1 MKILHVLDHSLPYF
15 SGYSFRSNYILRA
28 QRQLGL
34 QPFAVTSPKHEQ
46 FTDEIETI
54 DGVEHH
60 RTHWPPLSKLQAVPM
75 IRQMACVAALA
86 KVIKRLAVELKADLI
101 HAHSPSLNGLAAA
114 SAARALNLP
123 LVYELRYYEEDA
135 AVDRGKTRY
144 NSLRYRLGQRMEQQ
158 ALEQADA
165 VVTISHALR
174 DDLVRRGISPEKIF
188 EIPNGVDIDYFQ
200 PREADSG
207 LQAKYNL
214 AGNLVVGFIGSF
226 YFYEGLEFLV
236 DAVIEML
243 GQSDDIIC
251 LLVGDGESAEML
263 RARIPEQLRHHFI
276 FTGNVPHDE
285 VRRYYSVMD
294 VLAYPRRR
302 SRLTEL
308 TTPLKPLEAM
318 AMEKTVV
325 ASDVGGLREL
335 LDNGNAG
342 LLVEAENAEALAQV
356 LLRMVESESERLT
369 VARRSREYVELNRSW
384 LEIVERYFAVYGKA
398 QNSIGKS
405 NENQSV

>member
-1 MKILHVLDHSLPYF
+1 MRILHVLDHSLPYF
-15 SGYSFRSNYILRA
+15 SGYSFRSKYILRV
-28 QRQLGL
+28 QQQLGL
-34 QPFAVTSPKHEQ
+34 SPFVVTSPKHED
-46 FTDEIETI
+46 FTREIETI

-75 IRQMACVAALA
+75 IRQMACATALA
-86 KVIKRLAVELKADLI
+86 KEIKRLAVELKIDLI

-114 SAARALNLP
+114 HAAKSLNLP

-144 NSLRYRLGQRMEQQ
+144 NSLRYRLAQRMEQQ

-174 DDLVRRGISPEKIF
+174 DDLVRRGLSPEKIF
-188 EIPNGVDIDYFQ
+188 EIPNGVDTDYFQ
-200 PREADSG
+200 PREADSE

-214 AGNLVVGFIGSF
+214 TGNLVVGFIGSF

-251 LLVGDGESAEML
+251 LLVGNGESAEML
-263 RARIPEQLRHHFI
+263 RARIPEQLRRHFI
-276 FTGNVPHDE
+276 FTGNLPHDE

-294 VLAYPRRR
+294 VLVYPRRR

-318 AMEKTVV
+318 AMEKAVV

-335 LDNGNAG
+335 LDNGNTG
-342 LLVEAENAEALAQV
+342 LLVEAGNVATLAQG
-356 LLRMVESESERLT
+356 LLRLTESERM
-369 VARRSREYVELNRSW
+369 AAAKFGREYVALNRSW
-384 LEIVERYFAVYGKA
+384 LEIVERYFAVYGNA

-405 NENQSV
+405 NENQSA